1 MTTRTLSMTA
11 AALCACALL
20 TGCAA
25 KTPTQAQFLDWHG
38 NVLPADQDICGIW
51 TQEYLRTLLAPV
63 TYVIDGATITARK
76 QDGATRPFTMC
87 HLTETDPADP
97 ITGEQGGVFQLA
109 VGVGLV
115 GPDSLKAL
123 PTGDCNQKLTGDYI
137 YPASQGCGNAYWTGA
152 DPGLWPL
159 HPTWPSG
166 SAWLRRG
173 DLDVEVD
180 DQRPGPYRDPVTDA
194 ITLVN

>member
-1 MTTRTLSMTA
+1 
-11 AALCACALL
+11 
-20 TGCAA
+20 
-25 KTPTQAQFLDWHG
+25 
-38 NVLPADQDICGIW
+38 
-51 TQEYLRTLLAPV
+51 
-63 TYVIDGATITARK
+63 
-76 QDGATRPFTMC
+76 MC

-123 PTGDCNQKLTGDYI
+123 PTGGCNQKLTGDYI

-194 ITLVN
+194 ITLVNQTWSYLDQTFPTITPKAPGVPGVPTPATPTHT